1 MPRAQQSDTPAPKSS
16 AHIEVRCSQRLT
28 SAVSRQKLLKPAP
41 FCKPR
46 AAALTYLPGCITNF
60 SVGGTFVS
68 KNMKPQNPNFGP
80 VYHERPHSSGP
91 SQSLAE
97 KELLARAR
105 AGDQAAFG
113 ELCKR
118 SEPRLLRMARH
129 IVRNEEDAE
138 DAVQE
143 ALLNAFLNLSRFD
156 ERSSF
161 FTWAT
166 RIAINSS
173 LMQLRKRRQFFY
185 RFTDDASEDLA
196 LKDPAP
202 DPEALLA
209 EKDEQR
215 ILHEAIRSLPRKLRV
230 VVELKQFQERSIEE
244 MASALSITCPAA
256 KARFSRAKG
265 MLKNRL
271 LRDLRRRS
279 VFEAEVIAISCTE
292 RQDTRENAPTRI
304 AEFTPHTGLAEIA

>member
-1 MPRAQQSDTPAPKSS
+1 
-16 AHIEVRCSQRLT
+16 
-28 SAVSRQKLLKPAP
+28 
-41 FCKPR
+41 
-46 AAALTYLPGCITNF
+46 
-60 SVGGTFVS
+60 
-68 KNMKPQNPNFGP
+68 MKPTNLNF
-80 VYHERPHSSGP
+80 RPISRNQFRPCAHP
-91 SQSLAE
+91 QSFAE

-129 IVRNEEDAE
+129 IVRNEEDAQ

-143 ALLNAFLNLSRFD
+143 ALLNAFRNLSAFD

-173 LMQLRKRRQFFY
+173 LMQLRKRRHFFLK
-185 RFTDDASEDLA
+185 FTDYAPDDLA
-196 LKDPAP
+196 VKDPSP
-202 DPEALLA
+202 GPEALLA
-209 EKDEQR
+209 EKDEQKL
-215 ILHEAIRSLPRKLRV
+215 LHEAIRSLPRKLRV

-244 MASALSITCPAA
+244 TASVLSITCPAA
-256 KARFSRAKG
+256 KARFFRAKE

-271 LRDLRRRS
+271 LRDLRWRS
-279 VFEAEVIAISCTE
+279 VSGAEVITISRAE
-292 RQDTRENAPTRI
+292 IQEKRKNARTRI
-304 AEFTPHTGLAEIA
+304 VEVTRRTGLAEIA

>member
-1 MPRAQQSDTPAPKSS
+1 M
-16 AHIEVRCSQRLT
+16 
-28 SAVSRQKLLKPAP
+28 
-41 FCKPR
+41 
-46 AAALTYLPGCITNF
+46 
-60 SVGGTFVS
+60 GGTFVS
-68 KNMKPQNPNFGP
+68 KNMKPKNPNFGP
-80 VYHERPHSSGP
+80 VYPERPHP

-105 AGDQAAFG
+105 GGDQAAFG

-129 IVRNEEDAE
+129 IVRNEEDAQ

-173 LMQLRKRRQFFY
+173 LMQLRKRRQFFL

-209 EKDEQR
+209 EKDEQKL
-215 ILHEAIRSLPRKLRV
+215 LHEAIRSLPRNLRI
-230 VVELKQFQERSIEE
+230 VVELKQFWDCSVEE
-244 MASALSITCPAA
+244 TAAALSISSPAA
-256 KARFSRAKG
+256 KARFFRAKET
-265 MLKNRL
+265 LKNRL
-271 LRDLRRRS
+271 VRNVRRRS
-279 VFEAEVIAISCTE
+279 VFGSKSLQFLAQNDRAPGRMLPHVLRTSHPAPVLQRSRDVG
-292 RQDTRENAPTRI
+292 RQENSFPVDLLSPA
-304 AEFTPHTGLAEIA
+304 LL

>member
-1 MPRAQQSDTPAPKSS
+1 
-16 AHIEVRCSQRLT
+16 
-28 SAVSRQKLLKPAP
+28 
-41 FCKPR
+41 
-46 AAALTYLPGCITNF
+46 
-60 SVGGTFVS
+60 
-68 KNMKPQNPNFGP
+68 MKPKNPNFGP
-80 VYHERPHSSGP
+80 VYRERPHP
-91 SQSLAE
+91 SEHLQSLAE

-118 SEPRLLRMARH
+118 SEPRLLRMVQH
-129 IVRNEEDAE
+129 IVRNEEDAQ

-143 ALLNAFLNLSRFD
+143 ALLNAFRNLSRFD

-173 LMQLRKRRQFFY
+173 LMQLRKRRQFFLKL
-185 RFTDDASEDLA
+185 TDYAPEDLA
-196 LKDPAP
+196 VKDPSP

-209 EKDEQR
+209 EKDEQKL
-215 ILHEAIRSLPRKLRV
+215 LHEAIRSLPLKLRV

-256 KARFSRAKG
+256 KARFFRAKE
-265 MLKNRL
+265 MLRNRL
-271 LRDLRRRS
+271 LRNPRRRS
-279 VFEAEVIAISCTE
+279 VFGAQVIAISCTE

-304 AEFTPHTGLAEIA
+304 ADVTPRTSLAEIL

>member
-1 MPRAQQSDTPAPKSS
+1 
-16 AHIEVRCSQRLT
+16 
-28 SAVSRQKLLKPAP
+28 
-41 FCKPR
+41 
-46 AAALTYLPGCITNF
+46 
-60 SVGGTFVS
+60 
-68 KNMKPQNPNFGP
+68 MKPTNLNF
-80 VYHERPHSSGP
+80 RPISRNQFRPCTHP
-91 SQSLAE
+91 QSFAE

-129 IVRNEEDAE
+129 IVRNEEDAQ

-143 ALLNAFLNLSRFD
+143 ALLNAFRNLSAFD

-173 LMQLRKRRQFFY
+173 LMQLRKRRHFFLK
-185 RFTDDASEDLA
+185 FTDYAPDDLA
-196 LKDPAP
+196 VKDPSP
-202 DPEALLA
+202 GPEALLA
-209 EKDEQR
+209 EKDEQKL
-215 ILHEAIRSLPRKLRV
+215 LHEAIRSLPRKLRV

-244 MASALSITCPAA
+244 TASVLSITCPAA
-256 KARFSRAKG
+256 KARFSRAKE

-271 LRDLRRRS
+271 LRDLRWRS
-279 VFEAEVIAISCTE
+279 VSGAEVITISRAE
-292 RQDTRENAPTRI
+292 IQEKRKNARTRI
-304 AEFTPHTGLAEIA
+304 VEVTRRTGLAEIA

>member
-1 MPRAQQSDTPAPKSS
+1 M
-16 AHIEVRCSQRLT
+16 
-28 SAVSRQKLLKPAP
+28 
-41 FCKPR
+41 
-46 AAALTYLPGCITNF
+46 
-60 SVGGTFVS
+60 GGTFVS
-68 KNMKPQNPNFGP
+68 KTMKPRNPNFGP
-80 VYHERPHSSGP
+80 IYDERPHSSGHP
-91 SQSLAE
+91 HSPAE
-97 KELLARAR
+97 KQLLARAR

-129 IVRNEEDAE
+129 IVRNEEDAR

-173 LMQLRKRRQFFY
+173 LMQLRKRRPFFV
-185 RFTDDASEDLA
+185 RFTDDAPEDLA
-196 LKDPAP
+196 VKDPSP

-209 EKDEQR
+209 EKNEQR
-215 ILHEAIRSLPRKLRV
+215 VLHEAIRSLPRKLRI
-230 VVELKQFQERSIEE
+230 VVELKQFRDCSLEE
-244 MASALSITCPAA
+244 TAAALSISRPAA
-256 KARFSRAKG
+256 KARFSRAKQ
-265 MLKNRL
+265 MLRNRL

-279 VFEAEVIAISCTE
+279 VFRAEVITISRTE
-292 RQDTRENAPTRI
+292 RRHTRENAPTRI
-304 AEFTPHTGLAEIA
+304 ANVTPRSGLAEIA

>member
-1 MPRAQQSDTPAPKSS
+1 M
-16 AHIEVRCSQRLT
+16 
-28 SAVSRQKLLKPAP
+28 
-41 FCKPR
+41 
-46 AAALTYLPGCITNF
+46 
-60 SVGGTFVS
+60 GGTFVS

-97 KELLARAR
+97 KELLSRAR

-129 IVRNEEDAE
+129 IVRNEEDAR

-173 LMQLRKRRQFFY
+173 LMQLRKRRPCLV
-185 RFTDDASEDLA
+185 RFTDDAPENLT

-202 DPEALLA
+202 NPEALLA
-209 EKDEQR
+209 QKDEQR
-215 ILHEAIRSLPRKLRV
+215 VLHEAIRSLPPKLRI
-230 VVELKQFQERSIEE
+230 VVELKQFRDCSVEE
-244 MASALSITCPAA
+244 TAAALSISCPAT
-256 KARFSRAKG
+256 KARFFRAKET
-265 MLKNRL
+265 LKNRL
-271 LRDLRRRS
+271 VLDLRRRS
-279 VFEAEVIAISCTE
+279 VFRAEVIAISRTE
-292 RQDTRENAPTRI
+292 RQDTGENAPKRI
-304 AEFTPHTGLAEIA
+304 AEVTPRTGLAEIA

>member
-1 MPRAQQSDTPAPKSS
+1 
-16 AHIEVRCSQRLT
+16 
-28 SAVSRQKLLKPAP
+28 
-41 FCKPR
+41 
-46 AAALTYLPGCITNF
+46 
-60 SVGGTFVS
+60 
-68 KNMKPQNPNFGP
+68 MKPTNLNF
-80 VYHERPHSSGP
+80 RPISRNQFRPCTHP
-91 SQSLAE
+91 QSFAE

-129 IVRNEEDAE
+129 IVRNEEDAQ

-143 ALLNAFLNLSRFD
+143 ALLNAFRNLSAFD

-173 LMQLRKRRQFFY
+173 LMQLRKRRQFFLK
-185 RFTDDASEDLA
+185 FTDYAPDDLA
-196 LKDPAP
+196 VKDPSAG
-202 DPEALLA
+202 PEALLA

-215 ILHEAIRSLPRKLRV
+215 LLHEAIRSLPRKLRV

-244 MASALSITCPAA
+244 TASVLSITCPAA
-256 KARFSRAKG
+256 KARFFRAKE

-271 LRDLRRRS
+271 LRDLRCRS
-279 VFEAEVIAISCTE
+279 VSGAEVITISRAE
-292 RQDTRENAPTRI
+292 IHEKRKNARTRI
-304 AEFTPHTGLAEIA
+304 VEVTRRTGLAEIA

>member
-1 MPRAQQSDTPAPKSS
+1 
-16 AHIEVRCSQRLT
+16 
-28 SAVSRQKLLKPAP
+28 
-41 FCKPR
+41 
-46 AAALTYLPGCITNF
+46 
-60 SVGGTFVS
+60 
-68 KNMKPQNPNFGP
+68 MKPTNLNF
-80 VYHERPHSSGP
+80 RPISRNQFRPCTHP
-91 SQSLAE
+91 QSFAE

-129 IVRNEEDAE
+129 IVRNEEDAQ

-143 ALLNAFLNLSRFD
+143 ALLNAFRNLSAFD

-173 LMQLRKRRQFFY
+173 LMQLRKRRHFFLK
-185 RFTDDASEDLA
+185 FTDYAPDDLA
-196 LKDPAP
+196 VKDPSAG
-202 DPEALLA
+202 PEALLA

-215 ILHEAIRSLPRKLRV
+215 LLHEAIRSLPRKLRV

-244 MASALSITCPAA
+244 TASVLSITCPAA
-256 KARFSRAKG
+256 KARFFRAKE

-271 LRDLRRRS
+271 LRDLRCRS
-279 VFEAEVIAISCTE
+279 VSGAQVITIPRAEIQE
-292 RQDTRENAPTRI
+292 KRKNARTRI
-304 AEFTPHTGLAEIA
+304 VEVTRRTGLAEIA

>member
-1 MPRAQQSDTPAPKSS
+1 MKLTNLNSRRISRNQFRPCAHPQS
-16 AHIEVRCSQRLT
+16 
-28 SAVSRQKLLKPAP
+28 
-41 FCKPR
+41 F
-46 AAALTYLPGCITNF
+46 
-60 SVGGTFVS
+60 
-68 KNMKPQNPNFGP
+68 
-80 VYHERPHSSGP
+80 
-91 SQSLAE
+91 AE

-129 IVRNEEDAE
+129 IVRNEEDAQ

-143 ALLNAFLNLSRFD
+143 ALLNAFRNLSAFD

-173 LMQLRKRRQFFY
+173 LMQLRKRRQFFLK
-185 RFTDDASEDLA
+185 FTDYAPDDLA
-196 LKDPAP
+196 VKDPSAG
-202 DPEALLA
+202 PEALLA

-215 ILHEAIRSLPRKLRV
+215 LLHEAIRSLPRKLRV

-244 MASALSITCPAA
+244 TASVLSITCPPA
-256 KARFSRAKG
+256 KE

-271 LRDLRRRS
+271 LRDLRCRS
-279 VFEAEVIAISCTE
+279 VSGAEVITISRAE
-292 RQDTRENAPTRI
+292 IHEKRKNARTRI
-304 AEFTPHTGLAEIA
+304 VEVTRRTGLAEIA

>member
-1 MPRAQQSDTPAPKSS
+1 
-16 AHIEVRCSQRLT
+16 
-28 SAVSRQKLLKPAP
+28 
-41 FCKPR
+41 
-46 AAALTYLPGCITNF
+46 
-60 SVGGTFVS
+60 
-68 KNMKPQNPNFGP
+68 MKPTNLNSRRISRNHF
-80 VYHERPHSSGP
+80 RPFAHP
-91 SQSLAE
+91 QSFAE

-129 IVRNEEDAE
+129 IVRNEEDAQ

-143 ALLNAFLNLSRFD
+143 ALLNAFRNLSAFD

-173 LMQLRKRRQFFY
+173 LMQLRKRRHFFLK
-185 RFTDDASEDLA
+185 FTDYAPDDLA
-196 LKDPAP
+196 VKDPSP
-202 DPEALLA
+202 GPEALLA
-209 EKDEQR
+209 EKDEQKL
-215 ILHEAIRSLPRKLRV
+215 LHEAIRSLPRKLRV

-244 MASALSITCPAA
+244 TASVLSITCPAA
-256 KARFSRAKG
+256 KARFFRAKE

-271 LRDLRRRS
+271 LRDLRWRS
-279 VFEAEVIAISCTE
+279 VSGAEAITISRAE
-292 RQDTRENAPTRI
+292 IQEKRKNARTRI
-304 AEFTPHTGLAEIA
+304 VEVARRTGLAEIA

>member
-1 MPRAQQSDTPAPKSS
+1 
-16 AHIEVRCSQRLT
+16 
-28 SAVSRQKLLKPAP
+28 
-41 FCKPR
+41 
-46 AAALTYLPGCITNF
+46 
-60 SVGGTFVS
+60 
-68 KNMKPQNPNFGP
+68 MKPKNPNFGP
-80 VYHERPHSSGP
+80 VYDECPYSSGHP
-91 SQSLAE
+91 QSPGE
-97 KELLARAR
+97 KQLLARAR

-129 IVRNEEDAE
+129 IVRNEEDAR

-173 LMQLRKRRQFFY
+173 LMQLRKRRKFFL

-209 EKDEQR
+209 QKDEQTL
-215 ILHEAIRSLPRKLRV
+215 LHEAIRSLPRNLRI
-230 VVELKQFQERSIEE
+230 VVELKQFRDCSFEE
-244 MASALSITCPAA
+244 TAAALSISSPAA
-256 KARFSRAKG
+256 KARFFRAKET
-265 MLKNRL
+265 LKNRL
-271 LRDLRRRS
+271 VRNVRRRS
-279 VFEAEVIAISCTE
+279 VFGFEVLAISRTE
-292 RQDTRENAPTRI
+292 RQRTRENAPTRI
-304 AEFTPHTGLAEIA
+304 AEVIPRTGLAEIA

>member
-1 MPRAQQSDTPAPKSS
+1 
-16 AHIEVRCSQRLT
+16 
-28 SAVSRQKLLKPAP
+28 
-41 FCKPR
+41 
-46 AAALTYLPGCITNF
+46 
-60 SVGGTFVS
+60 
-68 KNMKPQNPNFGP
+68 MKPTNLNSRRISRNQF
-80 VYHERPHSSGP
+80 RPCAHP
-91 SQSLAE
+91 QSFAE

-129 IVRNEEDAE
+129 IVRNEEDAQ

-143 ALLNAFLNLSRFD
+143 ALLNAFRNLSAFD

-173 LMQLRKRRQFFY
+173 LMQLRKRRHFFLK
-185 RFTDDASEDLA
+185 FTDYAPDDLA
-196 LKDPAP
+196 VKDPSP
-202 DPEALLA
+202 GPEALLA
-209 EKDEQR
+209 EKDEQKL
-215 ILHEAIRSLPRKLRV
+215 LHEAIRSLPRKLRV

-244 MASALSITCPAA
+244 TASVLSITCPAA
-256 KARFSRAKG
+256 KARFFRAKE

-271 LRDLRRRS
+271 LRDLRWRS
-279 VFEAEVIAISCTE
+279 VSGAEAITISRAE
-292 RQDTRENAPTRI
+292 IQEKRKNARTRI
-304 AEFTPHTGLAEIA
+304 VEVTRRTGLAEIA

>member
-1 MPRAQQSDTPAPKSS
+1 M
-16 AHIEVRCSQRLT
+16 
-28 SAVSRQKLLKPAP
+28 
-41 FCKPR
+41 KPR
-46 AAALTYLPGCITNF
+46 
-60 SVGGTFVS
+60 
-68 KNMKPQNPNFGP
+68 NPNFGP
-80 VYHERPHSSGP
+80 VYDERPYSSGHP
-91 SQSLAE
+91 QSPGE
-97 KELLARAR
+97 KQLLARAR

-129 IVRNEEDAE
+129 IVRNEEDAR

-166 RIAINSS
+166 RIAINSA
-173 LMQLRKRRQFFY
+173 LMQLRKRRKSFL

-209 EKDEQR
+209 EKDGQT
-215 ILHEAIRSLPRKLRV
+215 LLQEAIRSLPRKLRI
-230 VVELKQFQERSIEE
+230 VVELKQFRDCSVEE
-244 MASALSITCPAA
+244 TAAALSISRPAV
-256 KARFSRAKG
+256 KARFFRAKQ
-265 MLKNRL
+265 MLKSRL
-271 LRDLRRRS
+271 LRDFRRRS
-279 VFEAEVIAISCTE
+279 VFNAEVITISRTE
-292 RQDTRENAPTRI
+292 RKDTRENAPTRI
-304 AEFTPHTGLAEIA
+304 AEVIPRTGLAEIA

>member
-1 MPRAQQSDTPAPKSS
+1 
-16 AHIEVRCSQRLT
+16 
-28 SAVSRQKLLKPAP
+28 
-41 FCKPR
+41 
-46 AAALTYLPGCITNF
+46 
-60 SVGGTFVS
+60 
-68 KNMKPQNPNFGP
+68 MKPTNLNSRRISRNQF
-80 VYHERPHSSGP
+80 RPCAHP
-91 SQSLAE
+91 QSFPE

-129 IVRNEEDAE
+129 IVRNEEDAQ

-143 ALLNAFLNLSRFD
+143 ALLNAFRNLSAFD

-173 LMQLRKRRQFFY
+173 LMQLRKRRHFFLK
-185 RFTDDASEDLA
+185 FTDYAPDDLA
-196 LKDPAP
+196 VKDPSP
-202 DPEALLA
+202 GPEALLA
-209 EKDEQR
+209 EKDEQKL
-215 ILHEAIRSLPRKLRV
+215 LHEAIRSLPRKLRV

-244 MASALSITCPAA
+244 TASVLSITCPAA
-256 KARFSRAKG
+256 KARFFRAKE

-271 LRDLRRRS
+271 LRDLRWRS
-279 VFEAEVIAISCTE
+279 VSGAEAITISRAE
-292 RQDTRENAPTRI
+292 IQEKRKNARTRI
-304 AEFTPHTGLAEIA
+304 VEVARRTGLAEIA